1 MSEMKIDDAALADY
15 LRQMETLLA
24 LELDPARRQE
34 LQRQF
39 SRIADMALPLMAF
52 PLDEREEIAGVY
64 QL

>member
-15 LRQMETLLA
+15 LRQMETMLA
-24 LELDPARRQE
+24 LELEPARRE
-34 LQRQF
+34 ALQRQF

>member
-1 MSEMKIDDAALADY
+1 MSEIKLDDAALADY

-39 SRIADMALPLMAF
+39 SRIAEMAQPLMTF
-52 PLDEREEIAGVY
+52 PLDERQEVAGVY

>member
-1 MSEMKIDDAALADY
+1 MSEMKIYDAALADY
-15 LRQMETLLA
+15 LRQMETMLA
-24 LELDPARRQE
+24 LELDPARREE

>member
-1 MSEMKIDDAALADY
+1 MKIYDAALADY
-15 LRQMETLLA
+15 LRQMETMLA
-24 LELDPARRQE
+24 LELDPARREE

>member
-15 LRQMETLLA
+15 LRQMETMLA
-24 LELDPARRQE
+24 LELDPARREE

>member
-1 MSEMKIDDAALADY
+1 MKIDDAALADY
-15 LRQMETLLA
+15 LRQMETMLA
-24 LELDPARRQE
+24 LELDPACRE
-34 LQRQF
+34 ALQRQF